1 MALRHSSR
9 SLAPTSFLL
18 GVMAMLAITACKSTE
33 EEPST
38 EPLEIIPA
46 DIQGVYGRT
55 AEDAPGMQVTATGLE
70 FDQMKLTIHAAVM
83 EGDTVRVER
92 ATLQWLQGEPKTCN
106 GTIAR
111 QGDRLLLSLYQVDG
125 AKDRCESTLD
135 ATWSRWE
142 LLDSLPELVRG
153 RYGSLLVEP
162 QGMRLD
168 LDWISTSMKAV
179 AVYALPGSNDERADL
194 LIREAQFVDETGI
207 LGNFECSG
215 TMKLEDGELTTNFWV
230 PRRLV
235 PEIGSEQDKDE
246 AVQAKLTENREACER
261 WNGSADKWNVDLAKL
276 PKTEIRKGD
285 VSLAIRDGK
294 AVFES
299 PDLGCELPLWRTESV
314 PSDALGDP
322 SAGSELMTLGKA
334 EPKHISDGCK
344 LKLRI
349 WCERQAGN
357 DVGSIKAESAP
368 DEAVGDCIEDQTRDL
383 CPDQIYARS
392 VSDVRYK
399 LGAGPESFNEIACVD
414 TSGDFLAVKAP

>member
-1 MALRHSSR
+1 MVPRHSSR
-9 SLAPTSFLL
+9 SLAPISVLAVALL
-18 GVMAMLAITACKSTE
+18 ASTACKSTE

-55 AEDAPGMQVTATGLE
+55 AEDAPGMQVSATGLE
-70 FDQMKLTIHAAVM
+70 FDQMKLTIHAGAM

-92 ATLQWLQGEPKTCN
+92 ATLAWEKAEPKTCS

-125 AKDRCESTLD
+125 AKDKCESTLD

-153 RYGSLLVEP
+153 RYGSLLIEP

-168 LDWISTSMKAV
+168 LDWVSTSMKAGN
-179 AVYALPGSNDERADL
+179 VYALPGSNDERADL
-194 LIREAQFVDETGI
+194 LIRDAQFVDETGV

-215 TMKLEDGELTTNFWV
+215 TMKLEEGNLTTNFWV

-246 AVQAKLTENREACER
+246 AVQTKLTENREACER
-261 WNGSADKWNVDLAKL
+261 WNGSAQKWTVDLAKL

-285 VSLAIRDGK
+285 VSLSVSEGQ
-294 AVFES
+294 AVFDS
-299 PDLGCELPLWRTESV
+299 PDLRCELPVWRTESV
-314 PSDALGDP
+314 PSDAPYDP
-322 SAGSELMTLGKA
+322 AAGSELMTLGKA
-334 EPKHISDGCK
+334 EPKRVGDGCK

-357 DVGSIKAESAP
+357 DVGSIQADAAP
-368 DEAVGDCIEDQTRDL
+368 DEGVGDCIEDQTRDL
-383 CPDQIYARS
+383 CPDQIYVRS
-392 VSDVRYK
+392 ISDVRFK
-399 LGAGPESFNEIACVD
+399 LGAGPDSFNEIACVD
-414 TSGDFLAVKAP
+414 TSGDFLATKAP

>member
-1 MALRHSSR
+1 MAPRPSSR
-9 SLAPTSFLL
+9 TLALFALL
-18 GVMAMLAITACKSTE
+18 GLLGCKKDE
-33 EEPST
+33 GPPST
-38 EPLEIIPA
+38 DPIELIPA
-46 DIQGVYGRT
+46 DIQGIYGRT
-55 AEDAPGMQVTATGLE
+55 PEDAPGMQVTATGLE
-70 FDQMKLTIHAAVM
+70 FDQMKLTIHAGAM

-92 ATLQWLQGEPKTCN
+92 ATLAWQQAEPKTCS

-142 LLDSLPELVRG
+142 PLDSLPELIRG
-153 RYGSLLVEP
+153 RYGSLLIEP

-168 LDWISTSMKAV
+168 IDWVSTSMKAV
-179 AVYALPGSNDERADL
+179 TIYALPGSNDERADL
-194 LIREAQFVDETGI
+194 LIRDAEFVDETGV

-215 TMKLEDGELTTNFWV
+215 TMKLEDGRLTTNFWV

-261 WNGSADKWNVDLAKL
+261 WNGSADKFIVDLAKL
-276 PKTEIRKGD
+276 PKAEIAKAG
-285 VSLAIRDGK
+285 VSLVIRDDK

-314 PSDALGDP
+314 PSTAYQDP
-322 SAGSELMTLGKA
+322 AAGSELMTLGKA
-334 EPKHISDGCK
+334 EPKHIGDACK

-357 DVGSIKAESAP
+357 DVASITAGSEP

-383 CPDQIYARS
+383 CPDQIYVRAI
-392 VSDVRYK
+392 SDVRYK
-399 LGAGPESFNEIACVD
+399 LGTGPESFNEIACVD
-414 TSGDFLAVKAP
+414 TSGDFLLTKTP